1 MYQDKIVD
9 FLNNYGVPNGFS
21 NILASGLILISIVVI
36 VLIINFIG
44 RRIILSF
51 FKRIAKSTTTPFD
64 DLLVKN
70 KIPRLLSF
78 VPSLFF
84 LFWVIPI
91 YNGDLLIMLEALTI
105 ILFIVTVKSV
115 LGTVKDYFKL
125 SSSLKHIPIDSYI
138 QVVMLF
144 L

>member
-1 MYQDKIVD
+1 M
-9 FLNNYGVPNGFS
+9 
-21 NILASGLILISIVVI
+21 VVI

-91 YNGDLLIMLEALTI
+91 YNGDLLIILEALTI
-105 ILFIVTVKSV
+105 ILFIVIEELTV
-115 LGTVKDYFKL
+115 LMAL
-125 SSSLKHIPIDSYI
+125 
-138 QVVMLF
+138 
-144 L
+144 